1 MLQNMAILTDKAKKE
16 GYGIA
21 AFCPMG
27 MDQIAWCFE
36 TASELRSPLILCNNS
51 SLSDYTIEEFG
62 ELTAYYARRYPEIPV
77 GLCLDHGESF
87 EHAARG
93 IKAGYTCVM
102 VDKSM
107 YSDDENIRA
116 MKEVVKLAH
125 AADVSVEAGL
135 GGTPWRDPTP
145 EEILEHL
152 TTVEGFKRL
161 VEETEVDAVAVFV
174 GGSHGDFKKA
184 GEAHLHYDLIES
196 LRDAAPASLVM
207 HGSSGTGDEKL
218 AKAAKCGISKF
229 NVAGD
234 LFMSSTAEYAE
245 LFKNGGTSLKEC
257 VGALEKGYKKRA
269 AEYMNF
275 LGSANRF

>member
-1 MLQNMAILTDKAKKE
+1 MLQNMARITEAGKKE

-27 MDQIAWCFE
+27 IDQLAWCFE
-36 TASELRSPLILCNNS
+36 MAELCRSPLILCNNS

-62 ELTAYYARRYPEIPV
+62 ELTAYYAKKYPEIPV
-77 GLCLDHGESF
+77 GLCLDHGEIY
-87 EHAARG
+87 EHATRG

-107 YSDDENIRA
+107 YPDDENIRA
-116 MKEVVKLAH
+116 MKEVVKMAH

-152 TTVEGFKRL
+152 TTVDGFKRL
-161 VEETEVDAVAVFV
+161 VDETEVDAVAVFV
-174 GGSHGDFKKA
+174 GGSHGDFKKQGTA
-184 GEAHLHYDLIES
+184 VLHYDLIEA

-207 HGSSGTGDEKL
+207 HGCSGTGDEKL
-218 AKAAKCGISKF
+218 AQAAKSGISKF

-234 LFMSSTAEYAE
+234 LFMSSTAEYAKFFE
-245 LFKNGGTSLKEC
+245 KGGTSLKEC
-257 VGALEKGYKKRA
+257 VKALETGYKKRV
-269 AEYMNF
+269 AEYMQF
-275 LGSANRF
+275 LGSANRI